1 MSRNEKSLFAKIVEI
16 VVVLVVIAALAG
28 IGVAIYKLVGN
39 VQEETKKS
47 GEVSFTVEYQ
57 DKTITS
63 STNNVVF
70 TSSETFIVT
79 QHGGESEIS
88 VAIYAKPADFTID
101 WAKKVDGNLV
111 EQSAINWKNMSGEN
125 ASTDFTHCFSSGA
138 DEELVKKLSDNK
150 YEINVVGTMK
160 TVLENYFQP
169 YEILQGMSA
178 IPETDMFYMQI
189 KSGEEA
195 LNIGFRVY
203 APVESITLPQLSFC

>member
-1 MSRNEKSLFAKIVEI
+1 MSRNEKSLFTKIVEI
-16 VVVLVVIAALAG
+16 VVVLVVVAALAG

-88 VAIYAKPADFTID
+88 VAIYAKPAEYTATYTVKNGDTVKETD
-101 WAKKVDGNLV
+101 M
-111 EQSAINWKNMSGEN
+111 SWKNMGDI
-125 ASTDFTHCFSSGA
+125 DFTHCFSSGA
-138 DEELVKKLSDNK
+138 NEELVKNLGDNK
-150 YEINVVGTMK
+150 YEINVIGTMK
-160 TVLENYFQP
+160 SVLDEYLSDFQM
-169 YEILQGMSA
+169 LTAMSA

>member
-1 MSRNEKSLFAKIVEI
+1 MSRHEKSLFAKIVEI
-16 VVVLVVIAALAG
+16 VVVLVVVAALAG

-79 QHGGESEIS
+79 QHGGESELS
-88 VAIYAKPADFTID
+88 VAIYAKPADYTATYTVKNGD
-101 WAKKVDGNLV
+101 TVTETAM
-111 EQSAINWKNMSGEN
+111 NWKYMSGEN
-125 ASTDFTHCFSSGA
+125 SATDFTHCFSAGK
-138 DEELVKKLSDNK
+138 DDELVKKIADNK
-150 YEINVVGTMK
+150 YEINVKGTMK
-160 TVLENYFQP
+160 SVLDEYLPDFQV
-169 YEILQGMSA
+169 LTAMSA
-178 IPETDMFYMQI
+178 IPETDMFYLKI
-189 KSGEEA
+189 KSGEET